1 MIRYGTAI
9 LIAAGACVATGVAAC
24 GDDSVGGPP
33 MTATG
38 GSGNNT
44 GGGGNN
50 TGGSGDTSG
59 GGAAGMAPA
68 SKGCEGECCPSDA
81 TCYSSSAGKTAPGAE
96 CMARIQ
102 NTPKHIQLRQTW
114 IDLLAPAGN
123 TIPIV
128 LKTLNTYTQFKE
140 PACNTPDGASGYMQ
154 AVDLD
159 LEAGVSTVGYVKYT
173 TPSTALSDGVCY
185 VDIGTGVDSANP
197 DNGWH
202 DVADYAMEKNFDFAL
217 PADKMSSTKD
227 WPPGL
232 PAPMP
237 QPWKV
242 TPTKAKQLTADFDLS
257 KERADLIKKLA
268 PDGELGKDGFSGVFY
283 YDDKTGTSHGYSP
296 LSYNIIY
303 DAPSTAG
310 ANPTT
315 MIVTPIREAELKYRV
330 NDPAAP
336 NCVGKYLASA
346 LEPAT
351 GCVDPGMTGSGADAK
366 NAWGGIFNMNKGEG
380 DAGVLGY
387 FLITELEQ
395 IYSRVLGMTL
405 CVSYP
410 TLDKSI
416 MDGWA
421 TMTEKRCR
429 MSSKWDPTKPDNAG
443 LPNGDW
449 CAATN
454 SKATA
459 TCHDAYQSKS
469 FHAFQAF
476 KIKKDHCTPF

>member
-1 MIRYGTAI
+1 
-9 LIAAGACVATGVAAC
+9 
-24 GDDSVGGPP
+24 
-33 MTATG
+33 
-38 GSGNNT
+38 
-44 GGGGNN
+44 
-50 TGGSGDTSG
+50 
-59 GGAAGMAPA
+59 
-68 SKGCEGECCPSDA
+68 
-81 TCYSSSAGKTAPGAE
+81 
-96 CMARIQ
+96 MARKQ
-102 NTPKHIQLRQTW
+102 NTAKHIQLRQTW

-128 LKTLNTYTQFKE
+128 LKTLNTYTQLKE
-140 PACNTPDGASGYMQ
+140 QACNTPDGASGYMQ

-159 LEAGVSTVGYVKYT
+159 LDNGVSTVGYVKYT
-173 TPSTALSDGVCY
+173 DAASALSDGLCY
-185 VDIGTGVDSANP
+185 VDIGMGVDSANT
-197 DNGWH
+197 DGGWK
-202 DVADYAMEKNFDFAL
+202 DIADYAMEKNFDFGL
-217 PADKMSSTKD
+217 PADQMSDTKN

-242 TPTKAKQLTADFDLS
+242 GPSKAKQLTTDFDLS
-257 KERADLIKKLA
+257 KDRADLIAKLA
-268 PDGELGKDGFSGVFY
+268 PAGDLGKDGFTGVFY

-310 ANPTT
+310 ASPTT

-351 GCVDPGMTGSGADAK
+351 GCVDPGMTGTAADSK
-366 NAWGGIFNMNKGEG
+366 NAWGGIFNTNPGEG

-429 MSSKWDPTKPDNAG
+429 KSTKWKPMDPDNAG

-476 KIKKDHCTPF
+476 KLKTDHCKPF

>member
-24 GDDSVGGPP
+24 GDDSVAPIMTGTGGSANAGGSGN
-33 MTATG
+33 TDTG
-38 GSGNNT
+38 GSGN
-44 GGGGNN
+44 
-50 TGGSGDTSG
+50 TSG
-59 GGAAGMAPA
+59 GGGASGSAPTG
-68 SKGCEGECCPSDA
+68 GCMGECCPSDA
-81 TCYSSSAGKTAPGAE
+81 TCYSTSAGKSAPGGE

-114 IDLLAPAGN
+114 IDLVAPKGN

-128 LKTLNTYTQFKE
+128 LKTLNTYTQLKE
-140 PACNTPDGASGYMQ
+140 TACNTPDGASGYMQ

-173 TPSTALSDGVCY
+173 DPATALSDGICY
-185 VDIGTGVDSANP
+185 VDIGTGMDSANA
-197 DNGWH
+197 DMGWH

-217 PADKMSSTKD
+217 PADQMSSTAG
-227 WPPGL
+227 WPAGL

-242 TPTKAKQLTADFDLS
+242 TATKAKQLTADFDLS
-257 KERADLIKKLA
+257 KDREDLIKKLA

-283 YDDKTGTSHGYSP
+283 YDDKLGTSHGYSP

-303 DAPSTAG
+303 DSPPMG
-310 ANPTT
+310 ATTPQT

-351 GCVDPGMTGSGADAK
+351 GCVDPGMTGAMADSK
-366 NAWGGIFNMNKGEG
+366 NAWGGIFNTNKGEG

-416 MDGWA
+416 MDGW
-421 TMTEKRCR
+421 
-429 MSSKWDPTKPDNAG
+429 PP
-443 LPNGDW
+443 
-449 CAATN
+449 
-454 SKATA
+454 
-459 TCHDAYQSKS
+459 
-469 FHAFQAF
+469 
-476 KIKKDHCTPF
+476 

>member
-9 LIAAGACVATGVAAC
+9 LIAVGACAAAGVAAC
-24 GDDSVGGPP
+24 GDDSVGTTPSG
-33 MTATG
+33 AGG
-38 GSGNNT
+38 GSNGS
-44 GGGGNN
+44 GGGSNMS
-50 TGGSGDTSG
+50 GGSDN
-59 GGAAGMAPA
+59 GGAAGSTSA
-68 SKGCEGECCPSDA
+68 GCVGECCPMSA
-81 TCYSSSAGKTAPGAE
+81 TCYSGPEGKTAPGAE

-114 IDLLAPAGN
+114 IDLVAPAGN

-159 LEAGVSTVGYVKYT
+159 LDKGVSTLGYVKYQDAA
-173 TPSTALSDGVCY
+173 SGLSDGVCF

-197 DNGWH
+197 DMGWH

-217 PADKMSSTKD
+217 PAGMMSDTKD

-242 TPTKAKQLTADFDLS
+242 TATKAKQLTTDFDLS
-257 KERADLIKKLA
+257 KDRADIIKKLA
-268 PDGELGKDGFSGVFY
+268 PDGELGKDGFTGVFY

-303 DAPSTAG
+303 DAPPMG
-310 ANPTT
+310 ATTPQT

-330 NDPAAP
+330 NNPAAP
-336 NCVGKYLASA
+336 NCVGKYLASM
-346 LEPAT
+346 LEPAS
-351 GCVDPGMTGSGADAK
+351 GCIDPGMTGNKPDSK
-366 NAWGGIFNMNKGEG
+366 NAWGGIFNTNPGEG
-380 DAGVLGY
+380 DAGAVGY

-410 TLDKSI
+410 TLDVSI

-429 MSSKWDPTKPDNAG
+429 KSSKWDPMKADNAG

-469 FHAFQAF
+469 FHAFQAY
-476 KIKKDHCTPF
+476 KIKTDHCKPFN